1 MGGLRPRQRK
11 LARFAASVY
20 AGREGEPLM
29 RKVLILSVLLAGPAL
44 AQPPRQQSPA
54 PREMLESLGSGNS
67 DEAIAAAIAA
77 AAAHPLGSLQNPV
90 RVAGPD
96 GERAYL
102 ARLRCADG
110 KAPAIGRAAPAG
122 VGAYGTLVDA
132 YPLDCGAAAP
142 GQGQPGHRPL
152 PRGESGGSGAG
163 RVPDR
168 AVAVTIAHRR

>member
-1 MGGLRPRQRK
+1 MALSLWADCEPRQRK

-142 GQGQPGHRPL
+142 GKVSLVIDRYHEENPEARAPG
-152 PRGESGGSGAG
+152 GFQI
-163 RVPDR
+163 VQ
-168 AVAVTIAHRR
+168 